1 MYQRAIKL
9 LNINDVYAFHKRINE
24 VSCDVDLVSKNFH
37 YTVDAKSLMGILS
50 MDLTSTV
57 IMRAITNEEKIMH
70 QIDKI
75 IKDMHIEG
83 DME

>member
-9 LNINDVYAFHKRINE
+9 PNINDVYAFHKRINE
-24 VSCDVDLVSKNFH
+24 VSCDVDLVSENFH

-50 MDLTSTV
+50 MDLTTNV
-57 IMRAITNEEKIMH
+57 IIRAITNEEKIMH

>member
-9 LNINDVYAFHKRINE
+9 PNINDVYAFHKRINE
-24 VSCDVDLVSKNFH
+24 VSCDVDLVSENFH

-57 IMRAITNEEKIMH
+57 IIRAITNEEKIMH
-70 QIDKI
+70 QIDEI

>member
-1 MYQRAIKL
+1 MYQRAIKFP
-9 LNINDVYAFHKRINE
+9 NINDVYAFHKRINE
-24 VSCDVDLVSKNFH
+24 VSCDVDLVSENFH

-50 MDLTSTV
+50 MDLTTNV
-57 IMRAITNEEKIMH
+57 IIRAITNEEKIMH